1 MEFLC
6 GFEIPVT
13 QDEEA
18 EASPMFPQPGEV
30 RSSMGSL
37 GQKYSDSW
45 QRTQPGPRTGAEEA
59 LLAPRPRQALHS
71 HHPHGSS
78 QSLILPLGLCSTVR
92 LALAFFPHDL
102 WALPK
107 HHLLRK
113 ASQPHDPNLM
123 CRGAV
128 VSG

>member
-6 GFEIPVT
+6 GFEISVT

-18 EASPMFPQPGEV
+18 EASPKFPQPGEV

-37 GQKYSDSW
+37 GQKYSHSW

-59 LLAPRPRQALHS
+59 LLEPRPCQALHS

-78 QSLILPLGLCSTVR
+78 QSLILSLGLCSTVH
-92 LALAFFPHDL
+92 LALALFPHDL

-107 HHLLRK
+107 GHLSERPP
-113 ASQPHDPNLM
+113 SPRTQT
-123 CRGAV
+123 
-128 VSG
+128 